1 MKKSNTSNIM
11 KTWKWIVIV
20 IVSMAAGM
28 AYFGYTM
35 IYSPNVPSA
44 LEETSFNLPHG
55 TDFDALTKI
64 LSDKGIIEDVSSF
77 RMVSK
82 IMKFDIR
89 ENISG
94 RYEVKPGWN
103 NRELISLL
111 RANKQAPIN
120 VTINSVR
127 LISDMAGK
135 VSQYIEP
142 DSLTLLNYLTDKDN
156 LKKWGYTSETVLT
169 LFIPNTYQLYWD
181 TTPEKFV
188 ERMQTEH
195 DKYWNAKGRKENI
208 AKHGLTPTEAY
219 TLASIIEK
227 ETTNPKETKTISGVY
242 QNRLKRGI
250 ALQADPTVVFG
261 VGDFTIRRVLNKHL
275 EHQSPYNTYIH
286 TGLPPGPIYMPT
298 LSSLD
303 AAIFPEDH
311 EYIFFCAK
319 PGYDNEHSFAKTLG
333 QHNRNARIYHSW
345 LNKQGIRN

>member
-1 MKKSNTSNIM
+1 
-11 KTWKWIVIV
+11 
-20 IVSMAAGM
+20 MAAGM
-28 AYFGYTM
+28 AYFAYTM
-35 IYSPNVPSA
+35 IYSPNVSSS

-82 IMKFDIR
+82 IMKFDTR

-111 RANKQAPIN
+111 RANRQATIN

-142 DSLTLLNYLTDKDN
+142 DSLTLLNYLTDEKN

-208 AKHGLTPTEAY
+208 AKYGLTPTEAY

-275 EHQSPYNTYIH
+275 EHPSPYNTYIH

-345 LNKQGIRN
+345 LNKEGIRN